1 VTHAEARVDRLAAL
15 EARLVALEDE
25 RAIRVLIARYCYM
38 ADGKR
43 DDDLVSLFTADAVMG
58 SKTDGTA
65 RAATGREAIRAQ
77 VADPDGHHRPDL
89 YGHGLHLLGENLVVA
104 LDGDRA
110 MASSYS
116 VLVLRRYD
124 GFVIYSASS
133 NEWAL
138 RKVDGEWFVAARH
151 RRPVADEDFG
161 EVLLFGRRAG
171 YEERTAT

>member
-1 VTHAEARVDRLAAL
+1 VTEAEATADRLAAL
-15 EARLVALEDE
+15 EARVVALEDE
-25 RAIRVLIARYCYM
+25 RAIRVLIARYCYL

-58 SKTDGTA
+58 SKADGTS
-65 RAATGREAIRAQ
+65 RAAAGRDAIRAQ
-77 VADPDGHHRPDL
+77 VADANGHHRPDL

-116 VLVLRRYD
+116 VLVLRRD
-124 GFVIYSASS
+124 DEFVIYSASS
-133 NEWAL
+133 NEWSL
-138 RKVDGEWFVAARH
+138 RRVDGEWCIAARH

-161 EVLLFGRRAG
+161 EVLLFGRPAG
-171 YEERTAT
+171 RGRG